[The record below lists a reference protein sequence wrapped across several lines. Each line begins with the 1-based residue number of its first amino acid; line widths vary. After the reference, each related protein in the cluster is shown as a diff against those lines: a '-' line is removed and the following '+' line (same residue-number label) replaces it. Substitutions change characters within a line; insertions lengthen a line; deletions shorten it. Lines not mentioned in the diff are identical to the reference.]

1 MTGPDGTHGDDV
13 GARLAAAGID
23 PSSSPWP
30 VPPVEGI
37 PFDDDSEEA
46 RAIER
51 IIAWSTSSDSDTRRS
66 RLRALTLRL
75 RPSASGRRR
84 PDR

>member
-1 MTGPDGTHGDDV
+1 MTVPYGKHDEEII
-13 GARLAAAGID
+13 AKLEAAGID
-23 PSSSPWP
+23 PKSSPWP
-30 VPPVEGI
+30 VPPIAGI
-37 PFDDDSEEA
+37 PFDEDSEEA

-51 IIAWSTSSDSDTRRS
+51 IIAWSTSTDSDTRRN
-66 RLRALTLRL
+66 RLRALTLSL

>member
-1 MTGPDGTHGDDV
+1 MTGSDGTDEDDV
-13 GARLAAAGID
+13 IARLEVAGID

-30 VPPVEGI
+30 VPPIEGI

-51 IIAWSTSSDSDTRRS
+51 IIAWSTSCDSDTRRS
-66 RLRALTLRL
+66 RLRALTPRL

-84 PDR
+84 RGR